1 MGNDIPI
8 PDYEEIK
15 QCFDAAESYAKEI
28 EVLQEDIAFPAINQ
42 LRYAGHHLLK
52 ALVAES
58 PARHENNMLDA
69 RKHCQRSM
77 YDASEAGITYI
88 LNWLTGF
95 RERHSGL
102 SITETIPD
110 YPKVLVAARRAGRK
124 LVEGR
129 SNRKSPEDQT
139 AEYMVVYRELCNFK
153 DLLEAHEDD
162 LIVRRNREL
171 RENRRYV
178 TKVALILLGILVSI
192 VLAILRSSW

>member
-1 MGNDIPI
+1 MGNNIPI

-15 QCFDAAESYAKEI
+15 QCFDRAESYAKEI

-58 PARHENNMLDA
+58 PARRDDNLLDA

-77 YDASEAGITYI
+77 YDASEAGITYV

-95 RERHSGL
+95 RERHTGLIISG
-102 SITETIPD
+102 TIPD
-110 YPKVLVAARRAGRK
+110 YPKLLAAAQKAGRK

-139 AEYMVVYRELCNFK
+139 DEYMAVYRELRDYK
-153 DLLEAHEDD
+153 DLLEAYEGD
-162 LIVRRNREL
+162 LILRRTREL

-178 TKVALILLGILVSI
+178 IRVALILLGILISI
-192 VLAILRSSW
+192 ALTILRLSW

>member
-1 MGNDIPI
+1 MENDIPI
-8 PDYEEIK
+8 PDYKEIK
-15 QCFDAAESYAKEI
+15 RCFDEAESYAKEI

-58 PARHENNMLDA
+58 PARRDNNMMDA

-77 YDASEAGITYI
+77 YDASEAGITYVLSWI
-88 LNWLTGF
+88 TGF
-95 RERHSGL
+95 RKRHTGL
-102 SITETIPD
+102 SITETIPA
-110 YPKVLVAARRAGRK
+110 YPKVLVAARKAGRK
-124 LVEGR
+124 LVKGR
-129 SNRKSPEDQT
+129 SDRRSPEDQT
-139 AEYMVVYRELCNFK
+139 AEYMAVYRELRDFK

-178 TKVALILLGILVSI
+178 TKITLILLGILVSI
-192 VLAILRSSW
+192 VLAILRSS